1 MKIAVAGKG
10 GVGKTT
16 ISAGISLILAE
27 AGEAVFAVD
36 ADPNNCLGYALG
48 FPAETVEKLRPVS
61 EMRELLA
68 ERSGT
73 AAGGPVFALA
83 PPVDDLIEEY
93 RVTRG
98 SLSFLV
104 MGSIIQGGG
113 GCACPENATLKA
125 LLREMVALPEHVIV
139 DLEAGLEHLGRGTAG
154 ALDVLVAVTPPT
166 PTGVRTTQ
174 RIARLAREV
183 GLTDVRVVG
192 NLVASEEEATFVRN
206 EVGDLPVVGVL
217 SRHPGLSSD
226 GVLGGS
232 AGEALRRDLGPIVEA
247 LR

>member
-1 MKIAVAGKG
+1 MKLPK
-10 GVGKTT
+10 
-16 ISAGISLILAE
+16 
-27 AGEAVFAVD
+27 
-36 ADPNNCLGYALG
+36 
-48 FPAETVEKLRPVS
+48 
-61 EMRELLA
+61 
-68 ERSGT
+68 
-73 AAGGPVFALA
+73 A
-83 PPVDDLIEEY
+83 P
-93 RVTRG
+93 R
-98 SLSFLV
+98 FLV